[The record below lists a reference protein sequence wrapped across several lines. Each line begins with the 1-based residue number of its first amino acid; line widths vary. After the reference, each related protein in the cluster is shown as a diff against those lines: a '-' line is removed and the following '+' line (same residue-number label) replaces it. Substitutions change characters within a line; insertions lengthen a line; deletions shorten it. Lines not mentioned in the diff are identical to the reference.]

1 LIFKEES
8 NASVPSSNHKNK
20 EILPDWDESQKIKRM
35 QKGEEEDQETY
46 SAKFLEYS
54 AAMCNFS
61 FLSDIESNFA
71 NYCGDHATN
80 NSGKRAAVSTMPS
93 SPTSHHSTV
102 EEPAVVSVSSE
113 VKPMP
118 VSVSPEDAPDDEM
131 LSDVASMTSSTWS
144 KSDKNMYLLAMARR
158 AQQSAK
164 SREEPLPEEL
174 PKDVALIDND
184 EDDDSEDENDEIVEN
199 FEESNDA
206 TVLPN
211 DHYTFAERFVPI
223 SPFEEDPSHVPTLLV
238 KPEPRVGAST
248 DNSSVD
254 GKETLSNIDV
264 ECDKLNAHSQED
276 NPTEEEANEK
286 NSLSI
291 DNKASDEGEASKDV
305 TVVAAAVDVTAVAGV
320 KHVEELSSS
329 QATLLEPVQEVSQK
343 ASSDTNI
350 IVPPSVI
357 AASSQTR
364 SRSIASSS
372 GSVSTTASNRSLS
385 RRLRL
390 NLRKKKWQ
398 EVNSDDEI
406 EDDHKDGRPAEQ
418 PVETTLDVAS
428 TVPDNKKDDHEVDK
442 FVSDLEYNNSQTLAN
457 NHETKSDTGTVA
469 KLENSKQKGIKFSFS
484 VLGLSPSDESGN
496 KKVYFA
502 DDCSLATYHT
512 SQTNQSNM
520 SQWSATGRDR
530 YLKAM
535 ELNENTKNTTW
546 IDSMQNAAVKN
557 GYSWDPQRGWIDL
570 PIAEKKLAKV
580 NEDTEESNDIVDLDE
595 EMDHQS
601 KDDQSVESQSH
612 LSPSIKAMIR
622 MQRKKKNTRNKGLK
636 VTFAPEPIEVETVKC
651 SESDERLLFN
661 NDDVHSIEGD
671 GETSAEDEISYDD
684 TIKTSTPS
692 SRSIALQQ
700 YERHRK
706 AKSSLKDYESQLTD
720 EEQIDG
726 EEYGQVDDPEGESLD
741 MVVSRTNN
749 LIMRLEGKS
758 PSENRVVK
766 SHALKE
772 QQHAGSPVCTD
783 PLVDLTYIL
792 SNSSEG
798 QISQDLSSPSSTNAT
813 RASSTKHFSYEEE
826 VIDESSPISTTD
838 RRVSEVST
846 DITSLSS
853 TNATRASLSVPSKIK
868 ESSTVDSSTVQRD
881 NNTRSM
887 QKSLQGSTKKSCSSS
902 FSRSANTR
910 HSKPRSVTK
919 SRRAAGNLEERQEVR
934 TIEENPSFDAST
946 VSTKFTS
953 HSKAKVI
960 SIEFDE
966 MKNTRRPPQPSTQSI
981 ETRRSP
987 LNKFEEESAEPK
999 AAPQSIFERLN
1010 CTAPTL
1016 PNCQASPNSSFM
1028 SDDINKNND
1037 SLPLAHLN
1045 FMKNAS
1051 PKAHDRL
1058 NGWVSTMT
1066 GRCSPHSMGPIQEE
1080 ASCDMTSC
1088 EEGDHLPEGSKGRG
1102 GIHQQASDDSLSTG
1116 VGGSKASTSS
1126 YQPVKGMVGNGHSSA
1141 PISRHSST
1149 NSTPTSWQLIV
1160 ARRAADN
1167 MANEKKGRAKQ
1178 RAEANAAAK
1187 VEEMMATRTLSTTR
1201 DEAMVDKRAAQRKK
1215 FQELIEKKRY
1225 SQKNDENLK
1234 KDEKSAAL
1242 AVEEMMNNINLN

>member
-1 LIFKEES
+1 MIFKEES
-8 NASVPSSNHKNK
+8 NASVPSSNKKSK

-35 QKGEEEDQETY
+35 QKDEEEDQETY

-80 NSGKRAAVSTMPS
+80 NSEKRAAVSTVPI

-102 EEPAVVSVSSE
+102 EESTLVSVSSE

-164 SREEPLPEEL
+164 SREEPLPEEQT
-174 PKDVALIDND
+174 KDVALIDND
-184 EDDDSEDENDEIVEN
+184 EDDESEDENDEIVEN

-211 DHYTFAERFVPI
+211 DHYTSAERFVPI
-223 SPFEEDPSHVPTLLV
+223 SPFEQDPSHVPTLLV

-254 GKETLSNIDV
+254 GKETLSNDDV

-276 NPTEEEANEK
+276 NPTEEEVNEEM
-286 NSLSI
+286 SSII
-291 DNKASDEGEASKDV
+291 DNKVSDEDEDEASKDV
-305 TVVAAAVDVTAVAGV
+305 TVAAAATAVAGV
-320 KHVEELSSS
+320 KHVEELSSN

-343 ASSDTNI
+343 VSSDRNI

-428 TVPDNKKDDHEVDK
+428 TVPDTKTDDHKVDK
-442 FVSDLEYNNSQTLAN
+442 FVSDLECNNSPTLAI
-457 NHETKSDTGTVA
+457 NHETKSDTGTVP
-469 KLENSKQKGIKFSFS
+469 KVENSKQKGIKFSFS
-484 VLGLSPSDESGN
+484 ALGLSPSDESGN

-512 SQTNQSNM
+512 SQTSQSNM

-535 ELNENTKNTTW
+535 ELNENTKSTSW
-546 IDSMQNAAVKN
+546 VDSMQNAAVKN

-570 PIAEKKLAKV
+570 PIAEEKLAKV
-580 NEDTEESNDIVDLDE
+580 TEDPEESNDIVDLDE
-595 EMDHQS
+595 EIDHQS
-601 KDDQSVESQSH
+601 KDDQSIESQSH

-636 VTFAPEPIEVETVKC
+636 VTFAPEPIEVETVQC

-671 GETSAEDEISYDD
+671 EESLAEEEFSYDD
-684 TIKTSTPS
+684 NIKTSTPS
-692 SRSIALQQ
+692 SQSIALRQ

-706 AKSSLKDYESQLTD
+706 AKSSLKDYESHLTD
-720 EEQIDG
+720 EEQIDD
-726 EEYGQVDDPEGESLD
+726 EEYGQVDDSEGESLD
-741 MVVSRTNN
+741 MVVSRTND
-749 LIMRLEGKS
+749 LILRLEGKS

-766 SHALKE
+766 SHELKE
-772 QQHAGSPVCTD
+772 QQHAGSPICTD

-798 QISQDLSSPSSTNAT
+798 QISQDFSSPSSTNAT
-813 RASSTKHFSYEEE
+813 RASSTKHFSSEDK
-826 VIDESSPISTTD
+826 VIDESSQISTTD
-838 RRVSEVST
+838 ERVSEVSI
-846 DITSLSS
+846 DITSPSS

-887 QKSLQGSTKKSCSSS
+887 QKPLQGSTKKSYSSS
-902 FSRSANTR
+902 FSRSTNTR
-910 HSKPRSVTK
+910 QSKPRSVTK

-934 TIEENPSFDAST
+934 KIEENPSFDAST

-953 HSKAKVI
+953 HSKAKVV
-960 SIEFDE
+960 SIEFDK
-966 MKNTRRPPQPSTQSI
+966 MKNTMQPPQPSTQLI
-981 ETRRSP
+981 ETRRSS
-987 LNKFEEESAEPK
+987 LNKVEEESAEPK
-999 AAPQSIFERLN
+999 LAPQSILERLN

-1028 SDDINKNND
+1028 SDDIDKNND

-1045 FMKNAS
+1045 FMKNAA

-1058 NGWVSTMT
+1058 NGWVSSMT

-1088 EEGDHLPEGSKGRG
+1088 EEGDHLPEGSKVRG
-1102 GIHQQASDDSLSTG
+1102 GIHQQPSDDSLSTG

-1126 YQPVKGMVGNGHSSA
+1126 YQPVRGIVGNGHSSA

-1149 NSTPTSWQLIV
+1149 TSTPTSWQLIV

-1187 VEEMMATRTLSTTR
+1187 VEEMMAMRTSSTTS
-1201 DEAMVDKRAAQRKK
+1201 DKAMVDKRAAQRKK

-1234 KDEKSAAL
+1234 KVEKSAAL